1 VRQGRAGLAEASQ
14 FHLQDA
20 IDASDVIGRWD
31 WDIPNDLLYADATV
45 ALLFSVDPTVAQAGV
60 PLSLFLEGIHPD
72 DRAETAAVIARS
84 AKAGRSY
91 VQEYRVRSA
100 DGAMRWV
107 LARGLIEL
115 DETGTPRRGTGLL
128 IDITQNRADAAV
140 HPTRMLSP
148 SEHPLEEAAEHC
160 LAARYAIQKL
170 SEPLLQNMTDMLLLE
185 LGRRLSKL
193 EGDQRRASM
202 N

>member
-1 VRQGRAGLAEASQ
+1 MRQGGAGMANASQ
-14 FHLQDA
+14 IQLQAA

-31 WDIPNDLLYADATV
+31 WDIPNDRLYADATV
-45 ALLFSVDPTVAQAGV
+45 ALLFSVDPALAQGGV
-60 PLSLFLEGIHPD
+60 PLSLFLEAIHPD
-72 DRAETAAVIARS
+72 DRPKTAEVIAKS
-84 AKAGRSY
+84 AQAGRSY

-115 DETGTPRRGTGLL
+115 DRAGLPRRGTGFL
-128 IDITQNRADAAV
+128 IDITRNRADTATYPA
-140 HPTRMLSP
+140 RMPSP
-148 SEHPLEEAAEHC
+148 SEHPLEKAAEHC
-160 LAARYAIQKL
+160 LAARYAIHKL
-170 SEPLLQNMTDMLLLE
+170 PEPLLRNMTDMLLLE

-193 EGDQRRASM
+193 QSDQSRARM